1 MLSITS
7 LHGGVDPMRT
17 LNNAPAAV
25 SDRPTLT
32 WNVLNNGYREMG
44 ELGLA

>member
-1 MLSITS
+1 MLRITS
-7 LHGGVDPMRT
+7 LHGGVDPIKT

-25 SDRPTLT
+25 RDRPALI

-44 ELGLA
+44 ELELA

>member
-25 SDRPTLT
+25 RDRPTRI

-44 ELGLA
+44 ELELA